1 MKQKFF
7 LSKISGFVRLTCLVL
22 ILVSVVTKINWVDNL
37 SRLGGVSIGSLMA
50 NLSVLALIYYHITKG
65 LNEIR
70 GIEGFENKRLQNFS
84 TVYSI
89 IILVL
94 IFGNLYISESD
105 LKFSS
110 QMLLLGMIMLFIA
123 FFAIVDIIEL
133 WKRKNN

>member
-7 LSKISGFVRLTCLVL
+7 LSKILGFVRLIGLAL
-22 ILVSVVTKINWVDNL
+22 ILVSVAAKINWVHNL
-37 SRLGGVSIGSLMA
+37 SRLGGFSIGSLMA
-50 NLSVLALIYYHITKG
+50 ILSVLALIYYHITKG

-84 TVYSI
+84 AVYSI

-94 IFGNLYISESD
+94 IFGNLYISESN

-110 QMLLLGMIMLFIA
+110 QMLSLGVLTLFIA
-123 FFAIVDIIEL
+123 FFVIVDIIEL
-133 WKRKNN
+133 LKGKN